1 MKLGYKNNYLIV
13 GRWGIYGGMIQTV
26 HLHWKKQM
34 TVQICFETF
43 AKGKLQG
50 MGEQLERLIGGIMV
64 HICEAI
70 KTIVMWQG
78 QNYKCPNSL
87 IPHIFDHFNKHK
99 VNHFLL
105 NFFEL

>member
-13 GRWGIYGGMIQTV
+13 GRWGIYGGMIQSM

-50 MGEQLERLIGGIMV
+50 MGEQLERPIGGTMV

-78 QNYKCPNSL
+78 QNSKCPNSL

-99 VNHFLL
+99 GNHFLL
-105 NFFEL
+105 IFLEL